1 MRMRTV
7 MPLTMLATLELVG
20 CASTATRDLAHYP
33 FPEAR
38 QEIHATLDSII
49 NDVETANLQR
59 LRDGHLNSPKFSKFG
74 GSFERISIDLCNE
87 QEAAGVTSVQDL
99 KFEMKD
105 RKIDVFGDVA
115 VMTCYNHFSYTD
127 DGNRKQHIDRN
138 TMVFLRTADGWKIVH
153 EHVTPKTCFEQGSAK

>member
-1 MRMRTV
+1 MRITTTLLLV
-7 MPLTMLATLELVG
+7 ALASMQLGG
-20 CASTATRDLAHYP
+20 CASTPKRDLAHYP

-49 NDVETANLQR
+49 NDAETANLQR

-105 RKIDVFGDVA
+105 RKIDVFGDIA
-115 VMTCYNHFSYTD
+115 IMTCYNHFSYTD
-127 DGNRKQHIDRN
+127 DGNRRQHIDRN
-138 TMVFLRTADGWKIVH
+138 TMVFLKTADGWKIVH